1 MILAKM
7 FVTGTLFLASCTGT
21 AYNVWYMHN
30 SFLLTNCVVP

>member
-7 FVTGTLFLASCTGT
+7 FVTGTLFFASCVVT
-21 AYNVWYMHN
+21 AYKVWYMHN